1 MKKFQISLTKLTG
14 ILVVLLLIVGTSPL
28 SKGQVIGTVITVA
41 GNVLDEVTRNPVT
54 VNVVFSDESGT
65 RAGSSRSNS
74 KDGSYLVTGL
84 KPGKKYKVRLE
95 QSDFF
100 QAEYEIQL
108 PNSSKYAEVSRDFLV
123 KPLVKGTRI
132 PSRLAPFELKKT
144 KLRVGANE
152 ILDDF
157 KRTLIINPNVY
168 IEIQCYPDMEG
179 EKADNTKLTQERC
192 NALKDYFV
200 KNGITEKRISLKP
213 SDTVDNINP
222 PPIRKA
228 AKGKR
233 YIGSTYFV
241 VTKF

>member
-1 MKKFQISLTKLTG
+1 MNTSKLFRMVAVMAFTALMIFPTQIFA
-14 ILVVLLLIVGTSPL
+14 
-28 SKGQVIGTVITVA
+28 QIGTVITVA

-54 VNVVFSDESGT
+54 VNVVFSDESGN

-95 QSDFF
+95 QAEYF
-100 QAEYEIQL
+100 QAEYEISL
-108 PNSSKYAEVSRDFLV
+108 PNTGKYAEISRDFLV
-123 KPLVKGTRI
+123 KPLVKGTKIAARN
-132 PSRLAPFELKKT
+132 APFELKKS

-157 KRTLIINPNVY
+157 KRSLLINPNVS
-168 IEIQCYPDMEG
+168 IEIQCFPDNDDD
-179 EKADNTKLTQERC
+179 KAVNTKLTQERC
-192 NALKDYFV
+192 NALRDYFT
-200 KNGITEKRISLKP
+200 KAGISEKRITLKP
-213 SDTVDNINP
+213 SDSVDSVNP
-222 PPIRKA
+222 PPLRKA

-241 VTKF
+241 VTKI

>member
-1 MKKFQISLTKLTG
+1 MRQFQHTFVKISAVLG
-14 ILVVLLLIVGTSPL
+14 LVAIVGFMTNSL
-28 SKGQVIGTVITVA
+28 HAQVGTVITVA
-41 GNVLDEVTRNPVT
+41 GSVFDEVTRNPAT
-54 VNVVFSDESGT
+54 VNVVFSDEAGT

-84 KPGKKYKVRLE
+84 KPGKKYKVRIE
-95 QSDFF
+95 QPEFF

-108 PNSSKYAEVSRDFLV
+108 PNTSKYTEISRDFLV

-132 PSRLAPFELKKT
+132 PARLAPFELKKS

-157 KRTLIINPNVY
+157 KRTLIINPSVN
-168 IEIQCYPDMEG
+168 IEIQCFPDMDG
-179 EKADNTKLTQERC
+179 DKAENTKLTQDRC
-192 NALKDYFV
+192 NALREYLV
-200 KNGITEKRISLKP
+200 KSGVSDKRISTKS
-213 SDTVDNINP
+213 SDSIDSINP
-222 PPIRKA
+222 PPLRKA

>member
-1 MKKFQISLTKLTG
+1 MKKFQKAFINLIG
-14 ILVVLLLIVGTSPL
+14 ILSLMLINEFTP
-28 SKGQVIGTVITVA
+28 QVTNAQVGTVITVA
-41 GNVLDEVTRNPVT
+41 GSVLDEVTRNPVT

-65 RAGSSRSNS
+65 RAASSRSNS

-95 QSDFF
+95 QSEFF

-132 PSRLAPFELKKT
+132 PSRLAPFELKKS

-157 KRTLIINPNVY
+157 KRTLTINPNVN
-168 IEIQCYPDMEG
+168 IEIQCYPDMDG
-179 EKADNTKLTQERC
+179 DKAENAKLTQERC
-192 NALKDYFV
+192 NSLRDYFV
-200 KNGITEKRISLKP
+200 KNGVSDKRISLKP
-213 SDTVDNINP
+213 SENVDSINP

-241 VTKF
+241 VTKY

>member
-1 MKKFQISLTKLTG
+1 MKIFQHSFVKAAAFISFAA
-14 ILVVLLLIVGTSPL
+14 IVGFTPGVL
-28 SKGQVIGTVITVA
+28 PAQIGTVITVA
-41 GNVLDEVTRNPVT
+41 GNVLDEVTRNPTT

-84 KPGKKYKVRLE
+84 KPGKKYKVRIE
-95 QSDFF
+95 QPEFF

-108 PNSSKYAEVSRDFLV
+108 PNTSKYTEISRDFLV

-132 PSRLAPFELKKT
+132 PARIAPFEAKKS
-144 KLRVGANE
+144 KLRVGAND

-157 KRTLIINPNVY
+157 KRTLTINPNVN
-168 IEIQCYPDMEG
+168 IEIQCFPDND
-179 EKADNTKLTQERC
+179 ADKTENMKLTQERC
-192 NALKDYFV
+192 NALRSYFEKAGV
-200 KNGITEKRISLKP
+200 SIKRISVKP
-213 SDTVDNINP
+213 SDSVDGINP
-222 PPIRKA
+222 PPVRKA

-233 YIGSTYFV
+233 YVGSTYFV